1 MLASPS
7 SKHSVPSP
15 DPFSR
20 LLRPWQ
26 ENRNEEV
33 IVSTLWGPLRCAFRQ
48 GLQLHTRP
56 LGLLRPPPPHPRL
69 AALGSRPEPLTLP
82 PGSQKTCLFSKLFLL
97 GSNFKLTGKVGR
109 IEQMGQLVTQ
119 SQQTAMPSTAD
130 QEKSKKETRNTN
142 IVHSGVRKVAW

>member
-15 DPFSR
+15 DPFNR

-56 LGLLRPPPPHPRL
+56 LGLLRPPPQ
-69 AALGSRPEPLTLP
+69 P
-82 PGSQKTCLFSKLFLL
+82 PQAGC
-97 GSNFKLTGKVGR
+97 
-109 IEQMGQLVTQ
+109 
-119 SQQTAMPSTAD
+119 P
-130 QEKSKKETRNTN
+130 
-142 IVHSGVRKVAW
+142 GVPP